1 MSSVD
6 VLMQQMQTPAFVAR
20 APRWLTNGR
29 KWQTSSKDDELLLAG
44 SRPLILSSAAI
55 HKNGMRRAL
64 LYTEK
69 QEREALTVAAPND
82 CWFFFFFFC
91 TPLRFVPEKYK
102 PSLDPHFCI
111 MWPHA
116 PHAPHSSREVFV
128 YDAAPQYFHPRFF
141 FRPVNHRVLILK
153 SRKIQKVQQVSHLS
167 FYWW

>member
-69 QEREALTVAAPND
+69 QEREALTAAAPND
-82 CWFFFFFFC
+82 CWFFFFFFFC

-111 MWPHA
+111 MW